1 LAKVIYLTKDD
12 DFEVFTG
19 KDTTAFTF
27 VTAGG
32 SGTFTVAGNVIP
44 GAMKDM
50 VDKALAGKTSEA
62 QEIHHRYYE
71 LFEAVRFE
79 TNPMGAKMALNLMG
93 LPAGPLRLPLTQ
105 LSTEKTRVL
114 ASILKERDL
123 I

>member
-1 LAKVIYLTKDD
+1 
-12 DFEVFTG
+12 
-19 KDTTAFTF
+19 

-44 GAMKDM
+44 EAMKEM
-50 VDKALAGKTSEA
+50 VDKALTGKIREA

-93 LPAGPLRLPLTQ
+93 LPAGPLRLPLTS
-105 LSTEKTRVL
+105 LSREKTKVL
-114 ASILKERDL
+114 TAILKERGL